1 MSGQLSLFGTT
12 PDQSQYQSAEWGTLT
27 FYPTGS
33 KKWKDNCRHC
43 LLWVHK
49 KDQKPTDECCTAPC
63 SKEDRADGQ
72 DGYFGIQNMPTERRP
87 Q

>member
-1 MSGQLSLFGTT
+1 MSGQLSLFWTA
-12 PDQSQYQSAEWGTLT
+12 PDQNTYQSIIWGTLH
-27 FYPTGS
+27 FCPTGS
-33 KKWKDNCRHC
+33 TKWSDNCRHC
-43 LLWVHK
+43 LLWVRK
-49 KDQKPTDECCTAPC
+49 EDQKPTDECCSAPC

>member
-12 PDQSQYQSAEWGTLT
+12 TDQSQYQSTLWGTLT

-33 KKWKDNCRHC
+33 TKWSDNCRHC
-43 LLWVHK
+43 LLWVRK
-49 KDQKPTDECCTAPC
+49 EDQKPTDECCSALC

-72 DGYFGIQNMPTERRP
+72 DGYFGIHNMPTERRL